1 MDKKHVERITDGL
14 QTQRNRFDSYPI
26 AIRNP
31 SDMLPAQGRA
41 VMPPDPATTTS
52 SRDTVELLH
61 EQLNDALQTL
71 VTSEDWQRAL
81 TVAARFHTYSFANTQ
96 LIWSQSMARG
106 VTPTRVAGY
115 QAWRKL
121 NRQVRRGE
129 RGLAI
134 LAPLTRKVDTD
145 EGEDERRLFGFKAVH
160 VFDVSQTD
168 GEPLPEILPTVVEG
182 DLPTEWGVVT
192 SLITDAGFSL
202 EVTESDRL
210 GEANGIT
217 DYEKRQVV
225 VRASLP
231 GAQRFKTAVH
241 ELAHVRLHEPTS
253 QGRPNCRGVVE
264 VEAESVSF
272 MVCASVGMDSAGYS
286 LPYVAGWSGGDLDK
300 VASTA
305 DRVIRCAHSIID
317 ELETSRELEE
327 RSPPVQVKSAQQR
340 RAEHDRHGG
349 RTDGAEQALR
359 LATSYYEAQ
368 LQSDAGSR
376 ALDYLHHR
384 GINIDAIRLWQLG
397 YAPAGWD
404 HLVEALHSEG
414 ISDDVLVGAGV
425 AGRSRTGKL
434 YDRMRGRVVFPVF
447 DVSGSP
453 RGFAGRLLTGEGP
466 KYLNTPETEH
476 YSKRTLLYG
485 FHLAKP
491 AMAESRAAVVVEGYT
506 DVIVAAEG
514 GIGNVVATGGT
525 ALTVEH
531 LAALRQVAST
541 VTLAFDGD
549 EAGLL
554 AAQRVAELPR
564 RAIGGINLRIAELP
578 AGEDPA
584 SLVSSGHVARLN
596 EVLDRAVPLVDYLI
610 DELVS
615 RYNLDEPEAAVR
627 AMRGAGA
634 LISQLAGSED
644 KSRAVSYLARRVGRS
659 QRIIEQAI
667 ATSPTDALARGRKSD
682 AERSLS

>member
-1 MDKKHVERITDGL
+1 MAYKPKEIGL
-14 QTQRNRFDSYPI
+14 I

-41 VMPPDPATTTS
+41 VMPTDPATTTS

-160 VFDVSQTD
+160 VFDISQTD

-182 DLPTEWGVVT
+182 DLPTEWRVVT
-192 SLITDAGFSL
+192 SLITNAGFSL

-241 ELAHVRLHEPTS
+241 ELAHIRLHEPTS

-272 MVCASVGMDSAGYS
+272 MVCASLGLDSAGYS

-300 VASTA
+300 VAGTA

-327 RSPPVQVKSAQQR
+327 RSPPVQVKSAQER
-340 RAEHDRHGG
+340 LAEHDRHGG

-359 LATSYYEAQ
+359 LATSYHEAQ

-397 YAPAGWD
+397 YAPSGWD
-404 HLVEALHSEG
+404 QLVEALRNEG
-414 ISDDVLVGAGV
+414 IGDDVLVAAGL
-425 AGRSRTGKL
+425 AGRSRAGKL

-447 DVSGSP
+447 DVAGSP
-453 RGFAGRLLTGEGP
+453 RGFAGRLLTGDGP
-466 KYLNTPETEH
+466 KYLNTPETDH
-476 YSKRTLLYG
+476 YSKRALLYG
-485 FHLAKP
+485 LHLAQP
-491 AMAESRAAVVVEGYT
+491 AIAESGIAVVVEGYI
-506 DVIVAAEG
+506 DAVAAKHV
-514 GIGNVVATGGT
+514 GIDNAVATGGT
-525 ALTVEH
+525 ALTAEH
-531 LAALRQVAST
+531 LAALRAVAST
-541 VTLAFDGD
+541 VILAFDED

-554 AAQRVAELPR
+554 AAQRVAQLPKG
-564 RAIGGINLRIAELP
+564 AIEGITLRIADLP

-584 SLVSSGHVARLN
+584 SLVSAGHADRLN
-596 EVLDRAVPLVDYLI
+596 EVLEDAVPLVDYLI

-615 RYNLDEPEAAVR
+615 RHNLDEPEAAVR
-627 AMRGAGA
+627 AMRGAGV
-634 LISQLAGSED
+634 LISELTGPRDRA
-644 KSRAVSYLARRVGRS
+644 RAVGYLARRVDRS
-659 QRIIEQAI
+659 RRIIEQAM
-667 ATSPTDALARGRKSD
+667 ALRPTERPSRGRKRD